1 MALRSST
8 GAVGLGLV
16 VFGVT
21 SYAFL
26 AVAARACG
34 PERFAAL
41 SLLWIVTTTLG
52 AGLFLPLEQELARF
66 LADRRGRGLPG
77 GAGLV
82 TAAQGGAL
90 VLVLLTVPGLVALGP
105 LTALFSGQ
113 GDVALAVLAN
123 LAGQALAYLSRGV
136 AAGTGRFP
144 LYGGQLAL
152 EGVLRVVSAV
162 GLAVGGA
169 DTAAPYAFALAG
181 STVVSVLVAGPA
193 TRALLRDRGAPVV
206 RAEVSRSFAW
216 LVVAALASQAL
227 ANSTPVLVSLL
238 GRGSDAA
245 TAQFFAALLVAR
257 IPLFLFAAVQAALLP
272 GLTSA
277 LAAGDVPGFRQ
288 SLRRVEVLVLA
299 VGVTGIAGAALVG
312 VPVVRLVFGD
322 GFALGRS
329 DLVLLA
335 LGTAIYLVANVQAQ
349 ACLALAQ
356 HRRVAVAWVGGCLLG
371 VAVALLPGDVLT
383 RVEWAF
389 VAGSALVLVVLAST
403 AQSAQTRPVTTNSL

>member
-1 MALRSST
+1 MRSGT
-8 GAVGLGLV
+8 GAVGVGLV

-52 AGLFLPLEQELARF
+52 AGLFLPLEQELSRF

-82 TAAQGGAL
+82 TAAQGGA
-90 VLVLLTVPGLVALGP
+90 VVLVALTLVTAVGIGP
-105 LTALFSGQ
+105 LTTLFNGQ
-113 GDVALAVLAN
+113 RDVVLAVLAN
-123 LAGQALAYLSRGV
+123 MVGQVLAYLSRGV
-136 AAGTGRFP
+136 AAGTDRFP

-152 EGVLRVVSAV
+152 EGLLRVVSAV
-162 GLAVGGA
+162 ALAVSGA

-181 STVVSVLVAGPA
+181 STVVSVAVAGPA
-193 TRALLRDRGAPVV
+193 TSALLRERGAPVV

-227 ANSTPVLVSLL
+227 ANSTPVLVPLL
-238 GRGSDAA
+238 GKENDAA
-245 TAQFFAALLVAR
+245 TAQFFATLLVAR

-272 GLTSA
+272 GLTRA
-277 LAAGDVPGFRQ
+277 LAAGDVSAFREA
-288 SLRRVEVLVLA
+288 LRRVEVLVLA
-299 VGVTGIAGAALVG
+299 VGVAGVAGAAVVG
-312 VPVVRLVFGD
+312 VPVVQLVFGD

-335 LGTAIYLVANVQAQ
+335 LGTAVYLVANVQAQ
-349 ACLALAQ
+349 ACLALAR
-356 HRRVAVAWVGGCLLG
+356 HRRVAAAWVGGCLLG
-371 VAVALLPGDVLT
+371 LAVALLPGDVLT

-389 VAGSALVLVVLAST
+389 VAGSALVLVVLGWT
-403 AQSAQTRPVTTNSL
+403 AQRRPVTTNSL